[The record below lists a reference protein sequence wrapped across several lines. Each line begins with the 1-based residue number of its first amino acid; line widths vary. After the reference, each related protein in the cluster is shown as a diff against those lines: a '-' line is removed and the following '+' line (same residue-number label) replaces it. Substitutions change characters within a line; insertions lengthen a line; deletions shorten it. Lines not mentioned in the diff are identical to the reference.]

1 MRGTK
6 FLLGLFW
13 FLPFFNFS
21 QVISPLLFGQNA
33 WMPDTIGNAQAC
45 TLPPCVLWG
54 QLHQNWSNVKLSNA
68 AIIRFGGI
76 QPDRNCPT
84 NFQYIKMI
92 DSIRAKGMEPV
103 MQVPFHN
110 NLYTPQQA
118 AAIVQYVNITRGKNV
133 KYWIIGNE
141 PDYEYSYTTS
151 AQVAAY
157 FRPFA
162 SAMKAADPSILTI
175 GPECSWFN
183 TNIINGLTT
192 PNGPDD
198 ITGTDMNGRYYCDI
212 ISFHYY
218 PFNGTQTYAQ
228 VLTKINLVN
237 GLNANLATLN
247 SRLANCNAAH
257 NRTGLNALRSAITEA
272 NVNTQ
277 NPPADNIYGVGS
289 NSFLGGQFIAE
300 VYDAGMK
307 NGVHFISVWSV
318 IEGSNNSLNVGYLDV
333 TNGNKKSM
341 FWHYKLLADNF
352 SGNYLSAVSTQSNVK
367 VFGCQNAQSISV
379 MILNEDQANNYNF
392 TLRLNNGTV
401 TGNNPLRM
409 NLSSNIAVE
418 YNDVIMNQGSILLQ
432 FDLQGNLMKKCV
444 YTLANH
450 NAYNLPPSCEIFGLL
465 PIELKDFRA
474 ELNNDD
480 HVILNWE
487 TASEKNNRF
496 FTVQRSRDGEKFED
510 VGTVPAA
517 GNSVSPKVYAF
528 TDELPLAGY
537 SYYRLKQTDYEGS
550 FVFSAIRMINYNPDK
565 GLNIYPNPNDG
576 SVMHI
581 GAGPGT
587 QISFRLMDMQ
597 GREIEGSLNSS
608 DHGLEFRPSRPLSK
622 GIYLVQINS
631 GSRSISKKLLVQ

>member
-1 MRGTK
+1 
-6 FLLGLFW
+6 
-13 FLPFFNFS
+13 
-21 QVISPLLFGQNA
+21 
-33 WMPDTIGNAQAC
+33 
-45 TLPPCVLWG
+45 
-54 QLHQNWSNVKLSNA
+54 LHQNWSNVKLSNS

-84 NFQYIKMI
+84 NFQYIRMI

-118 AAIVQYVNITRGKNV
+118 AAIVQYVNITKGKNV

-151 AQVAAY
+151 AQVAGY

-162 SAMKAADPSILTI
+162 SAMKAVDPSILTI

-183 TNIINGLTT
+183 TSIINGLTT

-198 ITGTDMNGRYYCDI
+198 ITGTDVNGRYYCDI

-218 PFNGTQTYAQ
+218 PFSGTQTYAQ
-228 VLTKINLVN
+228 VLTKINLAN

-247 SRLANCNAAH
+247 TRLVNCNAAH

-272 NVNTQ
+272 NINTQ
-277 NPPADNIYGVGS
+277 NPPTDNIYGVGS
-289 NSFLGGQFIAE
+289 NSFLGGQFMAE

-307 NGVHFISVWSV
+307 NSVHFISIWSV

-352 SGNYLSAVSTQSNVK
+352 SGNYLSATSTQTNVK
-367 VFGCQNAQSISV
+367 VFGCQNAQNVSV
-379 MILNEDQANNYNF
+379 MILNEDLATNYNF

-401 TGNNPLRM
+401 TGNNPLKI

-418 YNDVIMNQGSILLQ
+418 YNDVIVNQGSILLT
-432 FDLQGNLMKKCV
+432 FDLQGNLVKKCV
-444 YTLANH
+444 YTLASH
-450 NAYNLPPSCEIFGLL
+450 NAYNLPPSCETYGIL

-474 ELNNDD
+474 ELNRNEQ
-480 HVILNWE
+480 VLLNWE
-487 TASEKNNRF
+487 TASEKNNDF
-496 FTVQRSRDGEKFED
+496 FTVQRSHDGEKFD
-510 VGTVPAA
+510 DIGTVRGA
-517 GNSVSPKVYAF
+517 GNSITARSYNF

-537 SYYRLKQTDYEGS
+537 SYYRLKQTDYEGT
-550 FVFSAIRMINYNPDK
+550 FVFSAIKMIRFNPDR
-565 GLNIYPNPNDG
+565 GISIYPNPNDG
-576 SVMHI
+576 SAI
-581 GAGPGT
+581 YINLDSGSPA
-587 QISFRLMDMQ
+587 SFKLLDAQ
-597 GREIEGSLNSS
+597 GREMAGELSGA
-608 DHGLEFRPSRPLSK
+608 GKKFEFHPSQPLPK
-622 GIYLVQINS
+622 GFYLVQISTGS
-631 GSRSISKKLLVQ
+631 GNINKKLLVR